1 MNSNPQRALFTI
13 VTVSYNC
20 CSLIEKTIKSVLQQ
34 DYHDTEYIIIDG
46 ESTDGTVEIIKKYA
60 QHLAFWCSEPDGG
73 IYQGMNKGIS
83 HAKGEW
89 ILFLNAGDVFA
100 ETNVLTKV
108 LPFTK
113 NKEQDIL
120 YGDIFT
126 LRGNERETFSK

>member
-73 IYQGMNKGIS
+73 IYQGMNKGIKRRMDS
-83 HAKGEW
+83 FFKRRGCFRRNKCPDKGSS
-89 ILFLNAGDVFA
+89 FY
-100 ETNVLTKV
+100 
-108 LPFTK
+108 
-113 NKEQDIL
+113 KE
-120 YGDIFT
+120 
-126 LRGNERETFSK
+126 